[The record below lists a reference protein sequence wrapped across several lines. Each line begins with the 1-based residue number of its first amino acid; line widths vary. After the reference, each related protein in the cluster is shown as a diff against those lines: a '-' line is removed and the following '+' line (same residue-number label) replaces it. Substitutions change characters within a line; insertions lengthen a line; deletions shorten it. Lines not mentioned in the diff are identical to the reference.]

1 MQVRRRVLPLH
12 YVPGKK
18 PQVSNA
24 ILLFLNMDSGP
35 ENVGEKRKR
44 SSPSPPW
51 QQRQKQTNSA
61 QHMFGST
68 RRGDRG
74 GRPQN
79 DQIRLNQI
87 QDDERMRQ
95 WVSQED
101 DFVLKQAKKKAEI
114 RIREGRPKPIDWLC
128 RTLRLIDTTRD
139 PLDDEPEEEELEF
152 VEPNGVLE
160 DLTDTQLAE
169 VQRDIDTY
177 MGLEKLSKN
186 VDFWRTM
193 KILCTDYAQKRHK
206 SYPEGRTMIS
216 VSSDIDRLLSPKS
229 FEELEKLEGQIRMK
243 LSSKEPI
250 DTDYWQQLLDS
261 LLVWKAKAK
270 LKRVSESVLASR
282 VQSLKRE
289 MEKEASALGQS
300 MKETNH
306 QPLALTHNEKLDPD
320 PFLQLRPQDK
330 ILPAVDESVF
340 LASAAA
346 DRRKIRSLGYVPAG
360 PEATKS
366 ARGAKADTDTLNS
379 KLYRANQDS
388 DSQTTSKLY
397 NKELA
402 RGFGEDEE
410 IFTGEEEVETKNKD
424 SWMNKHRPR
433 KPKYFNRVQMG
444 YEWNKYNQTHYD
456 HDNPPP
462 KVVQG
467 YKFHIFYPDLID
479 KTKAPTYKIE
489 REDGRKKGQSSA
501 PAGEEDTCIIKFIAG
516 PPYETIAFR
525 IVDRDWDYSA
535 KYERGFKSTFESPG
549 ILTLN
554 FSFKKVYYRK

>member
-1 MQVRRRVLPLH
+1 
-12 YVPGKK
+12 
-18 PQVSNA
+18 
-24 ILLFLNMDSGP
+24 MDSGP
-35 ENVGEKRKR
+35 DKVGDKRKR

-51 QQRQKQTNSA
+51 QQRQKQTNPA
-61 QHMFGST
+61 HHIFGST
-68 RRGDRG
+68 GRGDRG

-79 DQIRLNQI
+79 DQVRLNQI

-177 MGLEKLSKN
+177 MGLEKLSRN

-193 KILCTDYAQKRHK
+193 KILCKDYARKRHQ
-206 SYPEGRTMIS
+206 SQPEGRTMIS

-229 FEELEKLEGQIRMK
+229 FEELEKLEGQIRKK

-270 LKRVSESVLASR
+270 LKKVSETVLAAR

-289 MEKEASALGQS
+289 MEKEASTLRQS
-300 MKETNH
+300 MQETH
-306 QPLALTHNEKLDPD
+306 HKALANRSNKNLDPD
-320 PFLQLRPQDK
+320 PFLQLRQQDK
-330 ILPAVDESVF
+330 ILPAVDETVLLS
-340 LASAAA
+340 SIAA

-360 PEATKS
+360 PDATKS
-366 ARGAKADTDTLNS
+366 SRGSKADMDTLNS
-379 KLYRANQDS
+379 KLYKVNQDG

>member
-1 MQVRRRVLPLH
+1 
-12 YVPGKK
+12 
-18 PQVSNA
+18 
-24 ILLFLNMDSGP
+24 
-35 ENVGEKRKR
+35 
-44 SSPSPPW
+44 
-51 QQRQKQTNSA
+51 
-61 QHMFGST
+61 
-68 RRGDRG
+68 
-74 GRPQN
+74 
-79 DQIRLNQI
+79 
-87 QDDERMRQ
+87 MRQ

-114 RIREGRPKPIDWLC
+114 RIREGRPKTIDWLC

-139 PLDDEPEEEELEF
+139 PLDDEPDEADLEF
-152 VEPNGVLE
+152 VEPSGILE

-169 VQRDIDTY
+169 VQKDIDTY

-193 KILCTDYAQKRHK
+193 KILCEDHARRRHTVR
-206 SYPEGRTMIS
+206 PEGRTMNS

-229 FEELEKLEGQIRMK
+229 FKELEKLESQIRKK
-243 LSSKEPI
+243 LSSQEPI

-270 LKRVSESVLASR
+270 LRKVSQSVLALR
-282 VQSLKRE
+282 VQSLKRD
-289 MEKEASALGQS
+289 MEIEALALQESVKGVPSSASATIS
-300 MKETNH
+300 TNI
-306 QPLALTHNEKLDPD
+306 PLDPD

-330 ILPAVDESVF
+330 TQLAVDETTF
-340 LASAAA
+340 LSTVAV
-346 DRRKIRSLGYVPAG
+346 DRRKIARLGCVPA
-360 PEATKS
+360 AVNTTKAS
-366 ARGAKADTDTLNS
+366 QGIKADSDAIS
-379 KLYRANQDS
+379 AKVDKANADGH
-388 DSQTTSKLY
+388 SQTSSRLY

-525 IVDRDWDYSA
+525 IIDRDWDYSA

-549 ILTLN
+549 VLTLN
-554 FSFKKVYYRK
+554 FSFKKIYYRK

>member
-1 MQVRRRVLPLH
+1 M
-12 YVPGKK
+12 
-18 PQVSNA
+18 
-24 ILLFLNMDSGP
+24 
-35 ENVGEKRKR
+35 
-44 SSPSPPW
+44 
-51 QQRQKQTNSA
+51 
-61 QHMFGST
+61 
-68 RRGDRG
+68 
-74 GRPQN
+74 
-79 DQIRLNQI
+79 
-87 QDDERMRQ
+87 
-95 WVSQED
+95 
-101 DFVLKQAKKKAEI
+101 KQAKKKAEI

-139 PLDDEPEEEELEF
+139 PLDDEPEEEDLEF
-152 VEPNGVLE
+152 VEPSGILE
-160 DLTDTQLAE
+160 DLSDIQLAE
-169 VQRDIDTY
+169 VQKDITSY

-193 KILCTDYAQKRHK
+193 KILCADHIRRRQSTR
-206 SYPEGRTMIS
+206 PEGRSMNS

-229 FEELEKLEGQIRMK
+229 YEELEKLEGQIRKK
-243 LSSKEPI
+243 LSSQEPI

-270 LKRVSESVLASR
+270 LKKVSQSVLALR

-289 MEKEASALGQS
+289 METEASILRRTLR
-300 MKETNH
+300 ETLSSATN
-306 QPLALTHNEKLDPD
+306 AMTGGRALDPD
-320 PFLQLRPQDK
+320 PFLQLRQQDK
-330 ILPAVDESVF
+330 TLLAVDETTF
-340 LASAAA
+340 LGTIAA
-346 DRRKIRSLGYVPAG
+346 DRRKIARLGYVPARVQ
-360 PEATKS
+360 S
-366 ARGAKADTDTLNS
+366 AKASREGKADADVFVAKPDKTV
-379 KLYRANQDS
+379 AEGH
-388 DSQTTSKLY
+388 SQTTSRLY

-525 IVDRDWDYSA
+525 IIDRDWDYSA

-554 FSFKKVYYRK
+554 FSFKKIYYRK

>member
-1 MQVRRRVLPLH
+1 
-12 YVPGKK
+12 
-18 PQVSNA
+18 
-24 ILLFLNMDSGP
+24 MDCGP
-35 ENVGEKRKR
+35 ENVGDKRKR

-51 QQRQKQTNSA
+51 QQRQKQTNLA
-61 QHMFGST
+61 HHIFGST
-68 RRGDRG
+68 GRGDRG

-79 DQIRLNQI
+79 DQVRLNQI

-193 KILCTDYAQKRHK
+193 KILCKDYARKRHK
-206 SYPEGRTMIS
+206 SQPEGRTMIS

-229 FEELEKLEGQIRMK
+229 FEELEKLEGQIRKK

-270 LKRVSESVLASR
+270 LKKVSESVLASR

-289 MEKEASALGQS
+289 MEKEALSLRQS
-300 MKETNH
+300 VQETHHETPTTTSN
-306 QPLALTHNEKLDPD
+306 KILDPD
-320 PFLQLRPQDK
+320 AFLQLRPQDK
-330 ILPAVDESVF
+330 ILPAVDGTVF
-340 LASAAA
+340 LASIAA

-360 PEATKS
+360 PDATKS
-366 ARGAKADTDTLNS
+366 SRGTKAAMDSLNS
-379 KLYRANQDS
+379 KLYRANQDG

>member
-1 MQVRRRVLPLH
+1 MEVTTNIALSVMSSEAER
-12 YVPGKK
+12 
-18 PQVSNA
+18 A
-24 ILLFLNMDSGP
+24 
-35 ENVGEKRKR
+35 GEKRKR
-44 SSPSPPW
+44 STSPPPW
-51 QQRQKQTNSA
+51 RQKARQTNNEQRSY
-61 QHMFGST
+61 GSNG
-68 RRGDRG
+68 RGQGG

-79 DQIRLNQI
+79 DQIRLNQL
-87 QDDERMRQ
+87 QDDERMRE

-128 RTLRLIDTTRD
+128 RTLRIIDPTKD
-139 PLDDEPEEEELEF
+139 PLDDEPDEEDLDF
-152 VEPNGVLE
+152 VEPSGILE
-160 DLTDTQLAE
+160 DLSETQLAE
-169 VQRDIDTY
+169 VQNDIDTY
-177 MGLEKLSKN
+177 MRLEKLSKN

-193 KILCTDYAQKRHK
+193 KILCEDQARRRNNTR
-206 SYPEGRTMIS
+206 PEGRAMNS

-229 FEELEKLEGQIRMK
+229 LEELEKLESQIRKK
-243 LSSKEPI
+243 LASREPI

-270 LKRVSESVLASR
+270 LKKVSQSVLASR
-282 VQSLKRE
+282 VQNLKRE
-289 MEKEASALGQS
+289 MNAEASALATSFDQRNS
-300 MKETNH
+300 SELRTTTT
-306 QPLALTHNEKLDPD
+306 PSSLDPD

-330 ILPAVDESVF
+330 GLSSIDEATF
-340 LASAAA
+340 LNNVAA
-346 DRRKIRSLGYVPAG
+346 DRRKVVKLEYVLTRAETSKAPRD
-360 PEATKS
+360 T
-366 ARGAKADTDTLNS
+366 KADPTIHIT
-379 KLYRANQDS
+379 KLGEDH
-388 DSQTTSKLY
+388 SQATSHLY

-424 SWMNKHRPR
+424 SKHRLR

-467 YKFHIFYPDLID
+467 YKFHIFYPDLTD

-525 IVDRDWDYSA
+525 IIDRDWDYSA
-535 KYERGFKSTFESPG
+535 KYDRGFKSTFESPG

-554 FSFKKVYYRK
+554 FSFKKIYYRK

>member
-1 MQVRRRVLPLH
+1 MAFAPDMA
-12 YVPGKK
+12 G
-18 PQVSNA
+18 
-24 ILLFLNMDSGP
+24 D
-35 ENVGEKRKR
+35 KRKR
-44 SSPSPPW
+44 SSSSPPW
-51 QQRQKQTNSA
+51 QQRERTWQTKSE
-61 QHMFGST
+61 QRPYRST
-68 RRGDRG
+68 GRGEGG
-74 GRPQN
+74 GRPQS
-79 DQIRLNQI
+79 DQVRLNQL

-139 PLDDEPEEEELEF
+139 PLDDEPDEEDLEF
-152 VEPNGVLE
+152 VEPSGILE
-160 DLTDTQLAE
+160 DLTDIQLAE
-169 VQRDIDTY
+169 VQKDIDTY
-177 MGLEKLSKN
+177 MRLEKHAKN
-186 VDFWRTM
+186 VDFWRTIQ
-193 KILCTDYAQKRHK
+193 ILCEDQARRRHIAR
-206 SYPEGRTMIS
+206 PEGRTMNS

-229 FEELEKLEGQIRMK
+229 FEELEKLETQIRKK
-243 LSSKEPI
+243 LSSQEPI
-250 DTDYWQQLLDS
+250 DTDYWQQLLNS

-270 LKRVSESVLASR
+270 LKKVSRSVLASR

-289 MEKEASALGQS
+289 TAAEASALRQS
-300 MKETNH
+300 MKGAHPSTTVNI
-306 QPLALTHNEKLDPD
+306 AGDTSLDPD

-330 ILPAVDESVF
+330 GLSAVDEASF
-340 LASAAA
+340 LSSIAA
-346 DRRKIRSLGYVPAG
+346 DRRKVFTLGYVPAG
-360 PEATKS
+360 VEAVKVSRET
-366 ARGAKADTDTLNS
+366 RIDTGDLLPKPDRMN
-379 KLYRANQDS
+379 AEGH
-388 DSQTTSKLY
+388 SQTTSRLY

-410 IFTGEEEVETKNKD
+410 IFTGEEEVETKNRD
-424 SWMNKHRPR
+424 SWMSKHRPR

-525 IVDRDWDYSA
+525 IIDRDWDYSA

-554 FSFKKVYYRK
+554 FSFKKIYYRK